1 MIPQSIID
9 QILST
14 ADIEEIVEEFVHL
27 KKRGANLIG
36 LCPFHDER
44 TPSFS
49 VSPSKGIYKCFGCGA
64 SGNPVNFIMEH
75 EQLSY
80 PEALR
85 YLADKYNIEIPEE
98 QETTE
103 EQQAQDLRESLLII
117 NQFAQRYFRDNLAN
131 SEEGKTVGQTYFQ
144 ERGYSRE
151 IIDKFQLG
159 YALSSW
165 DAFTQTALENGYQL
179 ELLQKLGLTKD
190 KDGKHYDFFRERVIF
205 PIHNLAGKPIAFA
218 GRTLKK
224 DDKLPKYINSPESEV
239 YHKSKVLYG
248 AHLAKGEIR
257 KQDECLLVEG
267 YTDVISMHQN
277 GIENV
282 VASSGTSLTDEQVK
296 LIKRFSSNITIV
308 YDGDAAGQAAADRG
322 INMILEKWMNVK
334 LLVLPEGEDPDSF
347 VKSQGGSK
355 FREFCQNQATDFI
368 LYKTKKLLEQTKNDP
383 TKRAKWIHDIVE
395 SIAIVPD
402 QIQRE
407 LYVKECSELL
417 AMDEQTLTTSVKK
430 ERRKNQNKQRNKKE
444 VREEDAVT
452 EQQQPQGRQE
462 EEFGFEQDSTYQQ
475 EKEVISMLLEH
486 GGKEYKEGLSVTGM
500 IIHEL
505 GNFRIEHKPFEQ
517 IYKIIAGKYAEGEY
531 PDQAFF
537 LNHDDPNISQ
547 SAIDLL
553 HSPYEISEYWEKW
566 HDIPTTEPYYKYKQD
581 ALFAVERLKL
591 KHLRQ
596 EIIANQQKIK
606 QAEDEQDNHQVTSLL
621 QYQQALLK
629 EQKTVCNIL
638 GTVVPR

>member
-14 ADIEEIVEEFVHL
+14 ADIEEVVEEFVHL

-36 LCPFHDER
+36 LCPFHDEK

-64 SGNPVNFIMEH
+64 SGNSVNFIMEH

-85 YLADKYNIEIPEE
+85 HLADKYNIEIPEE
-98 QETTE
+98 EETTE

-117 NQFAQRYFRDNLAN
+117 NQFAQRYFKENLTNA
-131 SEEGKTVGQTYFQ
+131 EEGKNVGQTYFQ
-144 ERGYSRE
+144 ERGYTQH

-165 DAFTQTALENGYQL
+165 DAFTQTALEKGYQL

-218 GRTLKK
+218 GRTLKQ

-267 YTDVISMHQN
+267 YTDVISMHQH

-282 VASSGTSLTDEQVK
+282 VASSGTSLTDEQIK
-296 LIKRFSSNITIV
+296 LIKRFSSNITII
-308 YDGDAAGQAAADRG
+308 YDGDAAGQAAADRS
-322 INMILEKWMNVK
+322 INMILEKGLNVK

-347 VKSQGGSK
+347 VKSQGGSR
-355 FREFCQNQATDFI
+355 FREYCQNEATDFI
-368 LYKTKKLLEQTKNDP
+368 LYKTKNLLKQTQNDP

-430 ERRKNQNKQRNKKE
+430 ERKKNQNKQRKKKE
-444 VREEDAVT
+444 VNEEDVVA
-452 EQQQPQGRQE
+452 EQQQPQGQQE
-462 EEFGFEQDSTYQQ
+462 AEYGVDPSTTYEQ
-475 EKEVISMLLEH
+475 EKELIRILLEH
-486 GGKEYKEGLSVTGM
+486 GEKEYKEDISVTGM

-505 GNFRIEHKPFEQ
+505 GSFNMEHKPFEQ
-517 IYKIIAGKYAEGEY
+517 IYEIIAGKYAEGEY

-537 LNHDDPNISQ
+537 LNHDDPNVSQ
-547 SAIDLL
+547 AAIDLL
-553 HSPYEISEYWEKW
+553 HSPYEISENWEKK
-566 HDIPTTEPYYKYKQD
+566 HDIPTTDSPYKYKQD

-606 QAEDEQDNHQVTSLL
+606 QAEDEQNDHQLRSLL
-621 QYQQALLK
+621 EYQKALLH
-629 EQKTVCNIL
+629 EQKTLCNIL